1 MGKRRDSRYVARF
14 NIGLEAGPASRVREA
29 SNRYGV
35 AEAVILR
42 RAIDVGLDRAVDAIR
57 KQSKQTASRAARGA
71 E

>member
-1 MGKRRDSRYVARF
+1 MGKRRESRYMDRF
-14 NIGLEAGPASRVREA
+14 NIGLDSATAGRVREA

-42 RAIDVGLDRAVDAIR
+42 RAIDNGLGRAVDAIR
-57 KQSKQTASRAARGA
+57 KQAASRAERGA

>member
-29 SNRYGV
+29 SDRYGV

-42 RAIDVGLDRAVDAIR
+42 RAIDVGLDRAVDAVR
-57 KQSKQTASRAARGA
+57 KQAAARADRGA